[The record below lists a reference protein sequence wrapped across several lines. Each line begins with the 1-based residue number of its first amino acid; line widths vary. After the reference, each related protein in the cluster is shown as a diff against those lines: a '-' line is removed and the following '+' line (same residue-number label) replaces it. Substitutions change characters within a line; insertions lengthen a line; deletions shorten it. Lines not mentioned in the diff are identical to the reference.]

1 MSNRRV
7 VVTGVGAISP
17 LGLDVEQTW
26 KALVAGRSGISKIT
40 AFDASPSSVRIAGQV
55 PGFDGGDTFGR
66 RRARHLDRVVQ
77 LALVATKEAI
87 ESSKLDLASTPERIG
102 VVYATGIGGIK
113 TLEDGIRVLVGRGPE
128 WVNPYVVPM
137 MIPNMAAGE
146 IAMEW
151 QLLGY
156 NCCTVTACSAS
167 AHAIGTAF
175 DAIRLGRADAM
186 VCGGSEAA
194 VTPVGIA
201 GFAAMKALSTRNDE
215 PERASRP
222 FDSERDGFVMGEGAA
237 TLMIEEREFALRRGA
252 PVLAELVGYG
262 ATADAYH
269 ITQPHP
275 TGDGAVRAMH
285 AAIADAGLTPADIG
299 YVNAHGTST
308 PPNDRV
314 ETLALKRVFGSQMP
328 LVSSTKSM
336 TGHTLGAAGAL
347 ESVFSILALQNG
359 IAPPTINLENP
370 DPECDLDYVANVAR
384 RAQIRYVMTN
394 SLGFGGHNASLVFGP
409 ALGRPRQK
417 QRLGRIR
424 RGRSRKK
431 PTVS

>member
-1 MSNRRV
+1 MGNRRV
-7 VVTGVGAISP
+7 VVTGLGAISP

-26 KALVAGRSGISKIT
+26 QGLLAGRSGVGKIT
-40 AFDASPSSVRIAGQV
+40 AFDASDLPVRIAAEV
-55 PGFDGGDTFGR
+55 KGFEAAEVFGR

-87 ESSKLDLASTPERIG
+87 EASKLDVAAVPERTG
-102 VVYATGIGGIK
+102 VVYASGIGGIR
-113 TLEDGIRVLVGRGPE
+113 TLEDGLRTLITRGAE

-175 DAIRLGRADAM
+175 DAIRMGRADAM

-222 FDSERDGFVMGEGAA
+222 FDADRDGFVLGEGAA
-237 TLMIEEREFALRRGA
+237 TLVLEEREFAMRRGA
-252 PVLAELVGYG
+252 PVLAELLGYG
-262 ATADAYH
+262 ATADGYH
-269 ITQPHP
+269 MTQPHP
-275 TGDGAVRAMH
+275 DGDGIVRAMV
-285 AAIADAGLTPADIG
+285 AALAEAGLSPGDIG

-308 PPNDRV
+308 APNDRV
-314 ETLALKRVFGSQMP
+314 ETIALKRVFGDRMP

-347 ESVFSILALQNG
+347 ESLICVLAIQNSVV
-359 IAPPTINLENP
+359 PPTVNLENR
-370 DPECDLDYVANVAR
+370 DPECDLDYVANRAR
-384 RAQIRYVMTN
+384 AAKVRFAMNT
-394 SLGFGGHNASLVFGP
+394 SLGFGGHNTALVFGAAP
-409 ALGRPRQK
+409 DV
-417 QRLGRIR
+417 
-424 RGRSRKK
+424 
-431 PTVS
+431 VSAAGG

>member
-1 MSNRRV
+1 MDNRRV
-7 VVTGVGAISP
+7 VVTGLGAISP

-26 KALVAGRSGISKIT
+26 HALIAGRSGVRTIT
-40 AFDASPSSVRIAGQV
+40 AFDPQGSAVRIAAEV
-55 PGFDGGDTFGR
+55 PGFDAADFFGR

-87 ESSKLDLASTPERIG
+87 EDSKLDVAMAPERTG
-102 VVYATGIGGIK
+102 VVYASGIGGIR
-113 TLEDGIRVLVGRGPE
+113 TLEDGIRVLINRGAE

-222 FDSERDGFVMGEGAA
+222 FDALRDGFVLGEAAA
-237 TLMIEEREFALRRGA
+237 TLVIEEREFALRRGA

-285 AAIADAGLTPADIG
+285 AAIADAGISAGDID

-314 ETLALKRVFGSQMP
+314 ETLALKRVFGSAVP

-347 ESVFSILALQNG
+347 ESVFSILALQNSVV
-359 IAPPTINLENP
+359 PPTINLENP
-370 DPECDLDYVANVAR
+370 DPDCDLDYVANRAR
-384 RAQIRYVMTN
+384 PAQLRYAMTN
-394 SLGFGGHNASLVFGP
+394 SLGFGGHNASLVFGQVSGEQDQVRP
-409 ALGRPRQK
+409 ALQ
-417 QRLGRIR
+417 
-424 RGRSRKK
+424 
-431 PTVS
+431 

>member
-1 MSNRRV
+1 MDNRRV

-26 KALVAGRSGISKIT
+26 HALIAGRSGVRTIT
-40 AFDASPSSVRIAGQV
+40 AFDAQGSAVRIAAEV
-55 PGFDGGDTFGR
+55 PGFDAATFFGR

-87 ESSKLDLASTPERIG
+87 EGSKLDVATAPERTG
-102 VVYATGIGGIK
+102 VVYASGIGGIR
-113 TLEDGIRVLVGRGPE
+113 TLEDGIRVLINRGAE

-222 FDSERDGFVMGEGAA
+222 FDARRDGFVLGEAAA
-237 TLMIEEREFALRRGA
+237 TLVIEEREFALRRGA

-262 ATADAYH
+262 ATADGYH

-285 AAIADAGLTPADIG
+285 AAIADAGLRPEDID

-314 ETLALKRVFGSQMP
+314 ETLALKRVFGSSVP

-347 ESVFSILALQNG
+347 ESVFSILALQNSVV
-359 IAPPTINLENP
+359 PPTINLENP
-370 DPECDLDYVANVAR
+370 DPDCDLDYVANRAR
-384 RAQIRYVMTN
+384 PASLRYAMTN
-394 SLGFGGHNASLVFGP
+394 SLGFGGHNASLIFGQV
-409 ALGRPRQK
+409 AGEQEVMRPVQ
-417 QRLGRIR
+417 L
-424 RGRSRKK
+424 
-431 PTVS
+431 P

>member
-1 MSNRRV
+1 MDNRRV
-7 VVTGVGAISP
+7 VVTGVGAVSP

-26 KALVAGRSGISKIT
+26 QELLAGRSGVRTIT
-40 AFDASPSSVRIAGQV
+40 AFDPEGSPVQIAAEIAG
-55 PGFDGGDTFGR
+55 FDAAATFGR

-77 LALVATKEAI
+77 IALVATKEAL
-87 ESSKLDLASTPERIG
+87 EASKLDVASAAERSG
-102 VVYATGIGGIK
+102 VVYASGIGGIR
-113 TLEDGIRVLVGRGPE
+113 TLEDGIRTLISRGAE

-151 QLLGY
+151 GLLGY

-201 GFAAMKALSTRNDE
+201 GFAAMKALSTRNHE

-222 FDSERDGFVMGEGAA
+222 FDLDRDGFVLGEAAA
-237 TLMIEEREFALRRGA
+237 TLVLEEREFALRRGA

-262 ATADAYH
+262 ATSDAYH

-275 TGDGAVRAMH
+275 TGEGAVRAMQ
-285 AAIADAGLTPADIG
+285 AAIADAGLAPGDID

-308 PPNDRV
+308 PPNDKV
-314 ETLALKRVFGSQMP
+314 ETLALKRVFGERVP

-347 ESVFSILALQNG
+347 ESVFSILAIQEG
-359 IAPPTINLENP
+359 IIPPTINLDNP
-370 DPECDLDYVANVAR
+370 DPLCDLDYVPNVAR
-384 RAQIRYVMTN
+384 AAEVRYAMTN
-394 SLGFGGHNASLVFGP
+394 SLGFGGHNASLVFGQ
-409 ALGRPRQK
+409 AAA
-417 QRLGRIR
+417 
-424 RGRSRKK
+424 
-431 PTVS
+431 

>member
-1 MSNRRV
+1 MENRRV
-7 VVTGVGAISP
+7 VVTGMGAVSP
-17 LGLDVEQTW
+17 LGLDVERTW
-26 KALVAGRSGISKIT
+26 KAVKAGRSGVGPIT
-40 AFDASPSSVRIAGQV
+40 AFDAVSSPVRIAAQV
-55 PGFDGGDTFGR
+55 TGFDPAQAFGR

-87 ESSKLDLASTPERIG
+87 EASKLDVATAPERIG
-102 VVYATGIGGIK
+102 VVYASGIGGIR
-113 TLEDGIRVLVGRGPE
+113 TLEDGIRVLMTRGPE

-146 IAMEW
+146 ISMEW
-151 QLLGY
+151 GLQGHNL
-156 NCCTVTACSAS
+156 CTVTACSAS

-186 VCGGSEAA
+186 VTGGSEAA
-194 VTPVGIA
+194 VTPVGVA

-222 FDSERDGFVMGEGAA
+222 FDADRDGFVLGEAAA
-237 TLMIEEREFALRRGA
+237 TLVLEEREFALRRGA

-262 ATADAYH
+262 ATSDAYH

-275 TGDGAVRAMH
+275 TGDGAVRAML
-285 AAIADAGLTPADIG
+285 AAMEDADLSPADIG

-314 ETLALKRVFGSQMP
+314 ETLALKRVFGSSVP

-347 ESVFSILALQNG
+347 ESVFSILA
-359 IAPPTINLENP
+359 IVDSVAPPTINLDSP
-370 DPECDLDYVANVAR
+370 DPECDLDYVAHKAR
-384 RAQIRYVMTN
+384 PADIRYALTN
-394 SLGFGGHNASLVFGP
+394 SLGFGGHNASLIFGQ
-409 ALGRPRQK
+409 A
-417 QRLGRIR
+417 
-424 RGRSRKK
+424 S
-431 PTVS
+431 

>member
-1 MSNRRV
+1 MEDRRV
-7 VVTGVGAISP
+7 VVTGLGVISP

-26 KALVAGRSGISKIT
+26 QALIAGRSGVRTIT
-40 AFDASPSSVRIAGQV
+40 AFDAQRSDVRIAAEIS
-55 PGFDGGDTFGR
+55 GFDAAVFFGR

-87 ESSKLDLASTPERIG
+87 ESSKLDVATAPERTG
-102 VVYATGIGGIK
+102 VVYASGIGGIR
-113 TLEDGIRVLVGRGPE
+113 TLEDGIRVLINRGAE

-175 DAIRLGRADAM
+175 DAIRLGRVDAM

-222 FDSERDGFVMGEGAA
+222 FDAQRDGFVLGEAAA
-237 TLMIEEREFALRRGA
+237 TLVIEEREFALRRGA

-285 AAIADAGLTPADIG
+285 AAIADAGLSPGDIG

-314 ETLALKRVFGSQMP
+314 ETLALKRVFGPSVP

-347 ESVFSILALQNG
+347 ESVFSILALQNSVV
-359 IAPPTINLENP
+359 PPTINLENADP
-370 DPECDLDYVANVAR
+370 DCDLDYVANRAR
-384 RAQIRYVMTN
+384 PAALRYVMTN
-394 SLGFGGHNASLVFGP
+394 SLGFGGHNASLVFGQVAGEHDLMRP
-409 ALGRPRQK
+409 AQLH
-417 QRLGRIR
+417 
-424 RGRSRKK
+424 
-431 PTVS
+431 

>member
-1 MSNRRV
+1 M
-7 VVTGVGAISP
+7 
-17 LGLDVEQTW
+17 
-26 KALVAGRSGISKIT
+26 
-40 AFDASPSSVRIAGQV
+40 
-55 PGFDGGDTFGR
+55 
-66 RRARHLDRVVQ
+66 
-77 LALVATKEAI
+77 ATKEAI
-87 ESSKLDLASTPERIG
+87 ESSKLDVATAPERTG
-102 VVYATGIGGIK
+102 VVYASGIGGIR
-113 TLEDGIRVLVGRGPE
+113 TLEDGIRVLINRGAE

-175 DAIRLGRADAM
+175 DAIRLGRVDAM

-222 FDSERDGFVMGEGAA
+222 FDAQRDGFVLGEAAA
-237 TLMIEEREFALRRGA
+237 TLVIEEREFALRRGA

-285 AAIADAGLTPADIG
+285 AAIADAGLSPGDIG

-314 ETLALKRVFGSQMP
+314 ETLALKRVFGPSVP

-347 ESVFSILALQNG
+347 ESVFSILALQNSVV
-359 IAPPTINLENP
+359 PPTINLENADP
-370 DPECDLDYVANVAR
+370 DCDLDYVANRAR
-384 RAQIRYVMTN
+384 PAALRYVMTN
-394 SLGFGGHNASLVFGP
+394 SLGFGGHNASLVFGQVAGEQDLMRP
-409 ALGRPRQK
+409 AQLH
-417 QRLGRIR
+417 
-424 RGRSRKK
+424 
-431 PTVS
+431 

>member
-1 MSNRRV
+1 MDNRRV
-7 VVTGVGAISP
+7 VVTGVGAVSP

-26 KALVAGRSGISKIT
+26 QALIAGRSGVGTIT
-40 AFDASPSSVRIAGQV
+40 AFDAKSSPVRIAAEV
-55 PGFDGGDTFGR
+55 SGFDPVALFGR

-77 LALVATKEAI
+77 LALVATKEAL
-87 ESSKLDLASTPERIG
+87 EASKLDVASAPERIG
-102 VVYATGIGGIK
+102 VVYASGIGGIR
-113 TLEDGIRVLVGRGPE
+113 TLEDGIRTLIDRGAE

-175 DAIRLGRADAM
+175 DAIRLGRADA
-186 VCGGSEAA
+186 VVSGGSEAA

-222 FDSERDGFVMGEGAA
+222 FDINRDGFVLGEGAA
-237 TLMIEEREFALRRGA
+237 TLVLEEREFALRRGA

-275 TGDGAVRAMH
+275 SGDGAVRAMLG
-285 AAIADAGLTPADIG
+285 AIADSGLSPADID

-314 ETLALKRVFGSQMP
+314 ETHALKRVFGSEVP

-347 ESVFSILALQNG
+347 ESVFSILSLQNSVV
-359 IAPPTINLENP
+359 PPTINLDDP
-370 DPECDLDYVANVAR
+370 DPACDLDYVPNR
-384 RAQIRYVMTN
+384 SRAADIRYAMTN
-394 SLGFGGHNASLVFGP
+394 SLGFGGHNASIVFGQV
-409 ALGRPRQK
+409 AGEQD
-417 QRLGRIR
+417 QRTGAAE
-424 RGRSRKK
+424 
-431 PTVS
+431 

>member
-1 MSNRRV
+1 MEDRRV
-7 VVTGVGAISP
+7 VVTGLGVISP

-26 KALVAGRSGISKIT
+26 QALIAGRSGVRTIT
-40 AFDASPSSVRIAGQV
+40 AFDAQRSDVRIAAEIS
-55 PGFDGGDTFGR
+55 GFDAAVFFGR

-87 ESSKLDLASTPERIG
+87 ESSKLDVATAPERTG
-102 VVYATGIGGIK
+102 VVYASGIGGIR
-113 TLEDGIRVLVGRGPE
+113 TLEDGIRVLINRGAE

-175 DAIRLGRADAM
+175 DAIRLGRVDAM

-222 FDSERDGFVMGEGAA
+222 FDAQRDGFVLGEAAA
-237 TLMIEEREFALRRGA
+237 TLVIEEREFALRRGA

-275 TGDGAVRAMH
+275 PGDGAVRAMH
-285 AAIADAGLTPADIG
+285 AAIADAGLSPGDIG

-314 ETLALKRVFGSQMP
+314 ETLALKRVFGPSVP

-347 ESVFSILALQNG
+347 ESVFSILALQNSVV
-359 IAPPTINLENP
+359 PPTINLENADP
-370 DPECDLDYVANVAR
+370 DCDLDYVANRAR
-384 RAQIRYVMTN
+384 PAALRYVMTN
-394 SLGFGGHNASLVFGP
+394 SLGFGGHNASLVFGQVAGEQDLMRP
-409 ALGRPRQK
+409 AQLH
-417 QRLGRIR
+417 
-424 RGRSRKK
+424 
-431 PTVS
+431 

>member
-1 MSNRRV
+1 MDNRRV

-26 KALVAGRSGISKIT
+26 QALVAGRSGVRTIT
-40 AFDASPSSVRIAGQV
+40 AFDAESCPVRIAAEV
-55 PGFDGGDTFGR
+55 LGFDAVATFGR

-87 ESSKLDLASTPERIG
+87 EASKLDVATAPERIG
-102 VVYATGIGGIK
+102 VVYASGIGGIR
-113 TLEDGIRVLVGRGPE
+113 TLEDGIRVLIDRGAE

-137 MIPNMAAGE
+137 MIPNMVAGE

-151 QLLGY
+151 QLMGY

-175 DAIRLGRADAM
+175 DAIRLGRADAI
-186 VCGGSEAA
+186 VTGGSEAA
-194 VTPVGIA
+194 VTPVGMA

-222 FDSERDGFVMGEGAA
+222 FDRDRDGFVLGEGAA
-237 TLMIEEREFALRRGA
+237 TLVLEEREFALGRGA

-262 ATADAYH
+262 ATSDAYH

-275 TGDGAVRAMH
+275 SGDGSVRAML
-285 AAIADAGLTPADIG
+285 AAIADSGLTPQDID

-308 PPNDRV
+308 PPNDVV
-314 ETLALKRVFGSQMP
+314 ETRALKRVFGPQVP

-347 ESVFSILALQNG
+347 ESVFCILALQTSTV
-359 IAPPTINLENP
+359 PPTINLDHP
-370 DPECDLDYVANVAR
+370 DPACDLDYVANVAR
-384 RAQIRYVMTN
+384 PAEIRYALSN
-394 SLGFGGHNASLVFGP
+394 SLGFGGHNACLVFGP
-409 ALGRPRQK
+409 VGAEQDQK
-417 QRLGRIR
+417 AGS
-424 RGRSRKK
+424 GE
-431 PTVS
+431 

>member
-1 MSNRRV
+1 MDNRRV
-7 VVTGVGAISP
+7 VVTGVGVISP

-26 KALVAGRSGISKIT
+26 QSLIAGRSGVTRIT
-40 AFDASPSSVRIAGQV
+40 AFDAQSSPVRIAAQV
-55 PGFDGGDTFGR
+55 AGFDAVATFGR

-87 ESSKLDLASTPERIG
+87 EASKLDVATAPERIG
-102 VVYATGIGGIK
+102 VVYASGIGGIR
-113 TLEDGIRVLVGRGPE
+113 TLEDGIRVLIDRGAE

-175 DAIRLGRADAM
+175 DAIRLGRADA
-186 VCGGSEAA
+186 VVTGGSEAA

-222 FDSERDGFVMGEGAA
+222 FDRDRDGFVLGEAAA
-237 TLMIEEREFALRRGA
+237 TVVLEEREFALRRGA

-275 TGDGAVRAMH
+275 SGDGAVRAMT
-285 AAIADAGLTPADIG
+285 AAIADAGLSPADID

-308 PPNDRV
+308 PPNDVV
-314 ETLALKRVFGSQMP
+314 ETRALKRVFGEEMP

-347 ESVFSILALQNG
+347 ESVCCILALQTSMV
-359 IAPPTINLENP
+359 PPTINLDNP
-370 DPECDLDYVANVAR
+370 DPACDLDYVAHVAR
-384 RAQIRYVMTN
+384 PAEVRYALSN
-394 SLGFGGHNASLVFGP
+394 SLGFGGHNASLVFGQV
-409 ALGRPRQK
+409 AGEQDQK
-417 QRLGRIR
+417 AG
-424 RGRSRKK
+424 SAE
-431 PTVS
+431 

>member
-1 MSNRRV
+1 MDRRRV

-17 LGLDVEQTW
+17 LGLDTEQTW
-26 KALVAGRSGISKIT
+26 QALVAGRSGIRAIT
-40 AFDASPSSVRIAGQV
+40 AFDARSSPVRIAGEV
-55 PGFDGGDTFGR
+55 DGFDPVGVFGR

-87 ESSKLDLASTPERIG
+87 EDSKLDVASAPERIG
-102 VVYATGIGGIK
+102 VVYASGIGGIR
-113 TLEDGIRVLVGRGPE
+113 TLEDGIRTLIDRGAE

-151 QLLGY
+151 QLLGF

-175 DAIRLGRADAM
+175 DAIRLGRADA
-186 VCGGSEAA
+186 VVTGGSEAA

-215 PERASRP
+215 PQRASRP
-222 FDSERDGFVMGEGAA
+222 FDLDRDGFVLGEAAA
-237 TLMIEEREFALRRGA
+237 TLVLEEREFALRRGA

-262 ATADAYH
+262 ATADGYH

-275 TGDGAVRAMH
+275 AGDGAVRAME
-285 AAIADAGLTPADIG
+285 AAIADAGLSPADID

-314 ETLALKRVFGSQMP
+314 ETHALKRVFGAAVP

-347 ESVFSILALQNG
+347 ESVFCILALQTSVV
-359 IAPPTINLENP
+359 PPTVNLDHP
-370 DPECDLDYVANVAR
+370 DPACDLDYVANHAR
-384 RAQIRYVMTN
+384 PADTRYAMTN
-394 SLGFGGHNASLVFGP
+394 SLGFGGHNASLIFGQD
-409 ALGRPRQK
+409 AG
-417 QRLGRIR
+417 
-424 RGRSRKK
+424 S
-431 PTVS
+431 TD